1 MNVNKKRNLLIWGK
15 LFLDVLKT
23 AKFHCVFGI
32 ICVFLNGIIP
42 SIVLIFLTKIYDI
55 AELYVNGGCTKNEL
69 LCTVFLLIMVYLVK
83 KILDFFSSISINA
96 FIYEKCKNQWL
107 SKIIETTSD
116 LELIKFEDANV
127 IDEIQ
132 RVKDIVHEEVPSSL
146 FINVISIISM
156 LLNIISITIIL
167 GTYNLFLV
175 VLSILSV
182 IPFFVSQS
190 IRGNDFYKL
199 KLYQSK
205 KNRTKQYFYSLFAD
219 KNAVQ
224 EMKIF
229 GAEDY
234 ISDKFVNC
242 RNEIDNEVWNFKKK
256 DSFSLLMCE
265 IVKLIM
271 YGVSI
276 CFVVYLI
283 SQKSISIAVLGACL
297 IAIQN
302 VQNSLKNILIKAAN
316 INIQSKMVNDFYF
329 FLENNKQVETITTS
343 QKINIFNELLVK
355 NLKFAYPNTSNFVI
369 NDISFKINKGEKV
382 AIVGKNGSGKTT
394 LIKLILGIYHP
405 DFGGIYYNDISLKND
420 NRRVICDL
428 VSICQQ
434 KYTKYKLTLKENI
447 IISDINKKNND
458 KELIELLDY
467 LNLGKNFY
475 LNDVLS
481 SEFDG
486 VDLSEGQWQKI
497 AIARACYKENQILV
511 ADEPTAS
518 IDPLAESDILMKIL
532 DISKNST
539 LIIVSHRL
547 SVCKLVDKIIVLEN
561 GEIAG
566 IGTHNELI
574 NNNNIYQ
581 ELFFAQ
587 QKWYKEE

>member
-1 MNVNKKRNLLIWGK
+1 MNVNKKRNLLIWDK
-15 LFLDVLKT
+15 LFLDVLKI

-107 SKIIETTSD
+107 SRIIETTSD

-127 IDEIQ
+127 IDEIH

-229 GAEDY
+229 GVEDY
-234 ISDKFVNC
+234 FSDKFVNC

-405 DFGGIYYNDISLKND
+405 DFGGIYYNDIPLKND

-518 IDPLAESDILMKIL
+518 IDPLAESEILMKIL